1 MATVVENMSVKGK
14 LIISI
19 NDKVVREIDNLV
31 VTAGKNWI
39 VSRMQGVVDGVMT
52 HMAIGEGTTAA
63 AVGDTALQT
72 EVARV
77 AVDTSG
83 GVASTNTLTFTCT
96 FAADVPDITDPATSP
111 ITEAGLFNA
120 ASVGTMAARTVFPV
134 INKGEAD
141 SMTINWVITIS

>member
-1 MATVVENMSVKGK
+1 VYRTH
-14 LIISI
+14 
-19 NDKVVREIDNLV
+19 NLV
-31 VTAGKNWI
+31 VTTGKNWI
-39 VSRMQGVVDGVMT
+39 VDRMQGVTDGVVT

-63 AVGDTALQT
+63 AIGDTTLQT

-83 GVASTNTLTFTCT
+83 GVASGNTLTFTTT

-111 ITEAGLFNA
+111 ITEAGLLNA
-120 ASVGTMAARTVFPV
+120 ASVGTLVARTVFPV

-141 SMTINWVITIS
+141 TMTINWVITIS